1 MQLMNHELNI
11 STQQR
16 LGIQYP
22 YNQHCNK
29 RYIHKYTTCERE
41 QKLSE
46 HATGDILAHSHS
58 LQHLLTQ
65 KRLLAHQIYR
75 RHANYKLQLGIPR
88 L

>member
-29 RYIHKYTTCERE
+29 RYIHKYTACERE

-58 LQHLLTQ
+58 LQHLLMQ
-65 KRLLAHQIYR
+65 KHLLVHQIDRCLENYR
-75 RHANYKLQLGIPR
+75 SQLGIPR
-88 L
+88 M